1 MLSALAIPGVG
12 EALAE
17 VPFTRQIQAP
27 PVVAQHAIG
36 ELTFLEVAPGYLSVL
51 LTAFL
56 VTLIATPIMRRLAL
70 ANGIV
75 DMPSDERKI
84 HRKPIA
90 YLGGVAV
97 FLGLMAG
104 ILLSY
109 FAAAGLNVIQFHPS
123 LQRLEGI
130 PDLAVPPSIILGMFV
145 IMMVGLLDDI
155 LGISP
160 RIKVAGQ
167 LIAAA
172 ALAVNEVAVR
182 SAAGVI
188 LPVAQMFG
196 IEAKHVLSAVDPS
209 RAADLLKNPQWA
221 DPTVT
226 DRFSETFI
234 TTTVVSPFETIYW
247 NIPLPMDVPFLGT
260 HLHFD
265 LIYWISTAVI
275 AMFVL
280 GACNASNLIDGL
292 DGLLSGVTAIAAGGL
307 TTIAIMFAMA
317 DADPRNTQQIV
328 LGLAI
333 LGACLGF
340 LPYNFKPAS
349 IFLGDCGSLLLGFSI
364 IALVLMMSGKSG
376 HHTHIIVAGLIIY
389 CIPIMDTILAI
400 VRRKMT
406 GKSMSEPDDEHLHHM
421 LQRRLGVR
429 GAVLTLYGIGVVAAI
444 VGVLLARYASAI
456 PMYAA
461 GALLFGILLTCAGTI
476 GFKKRRRKAA
486 AKREQDAH
494 TPPDETGLPLEPPL
508 VDPSPA
514 DRPSQPTTHA

>member
-1 MLSALAIPGVG
+1 MLTALAILGVE
-12 EALAE
+12 EALE
-17 VPFTRQIQAP
+17 VPFTRDLQAP
-27 PVVAQHAIG
+27 ATSAQHAIG
-36 ELTFLEVAPGYLSVL
+36 ELSFLDVAPGYASVL
-51 LTAFL
+51 ITAFL

-70 ANGIV
+70 ANGII
-75 DMPSDERKI
+75 DHPSDDRKI
-84 HRKPIA
+84 HRKPVA
-90 YLGGVAV
+90 YMGGVAV

-109 FAAAGLNVIQFHPS
+109 FAAAGMNVIQFHPS

-130 PDLAVPPSIILGMFV
+130 SDLAVPPSIILGMFV

-155 LGISP
+155 LHISP

-182 SAAGVI
+182 VAAGVI
-188 LPVAQMFG
+188 LPIAERFG
-196 IEAKHVLSAVDPS
+196 IEARHVLSAVDPS
-209 RAADLLKNPQWA
+209 RAADLLNDPTLA
-221 DPTVT
+221 DPAVT
-226 DRFSETFI
+226 DRFSDTFI
-234 TTTVVSPFETIYW
+234 ATTVVSPFESIYW
-247 NIPLPMDVPFLGT
+247 NIPLPTDMPFLGT
-260 HLHFD
+260 HIHFD
-265 LIYWISTAVI
+265 LIYWVSTAVI
-275 AMFVL
+275 AIFVL

-307 TTIAIMFAMA
+307 TAIAIMFAMA
-317 DADPRNTQQIV
+317 DADPQNTQQIV

-349 IFLGDCGSLLLGFSI
+349 IFLGDCGSLLLGFSL

-429 GAVLTLYGIGVVAAI
+429 RAVLTLYGIGLVAAV
-444 VGVLLARYASAI
+444 VGVLLARYASAV

-461 GALLFGILLTCAGTI
+461 GTLLFGILLTTAFMI
-476 GFKKRRRKAA
+476 GLKKRHKAA
-486 AKREQDAH
+486 ARLAAGID
-494 TPPDETGLPLEPPL
+494 
-508 VDPSPA
+508 PA
-514 DRPSQPTTHA
+514 DDSGAISGLASADLHPEDSSPQVATRR